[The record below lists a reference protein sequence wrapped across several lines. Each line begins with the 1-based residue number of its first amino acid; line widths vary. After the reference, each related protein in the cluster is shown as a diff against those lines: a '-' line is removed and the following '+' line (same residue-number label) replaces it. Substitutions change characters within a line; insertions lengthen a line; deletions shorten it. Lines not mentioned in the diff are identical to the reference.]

1 MQITLTERQC
11 EQLASLKR
19 AREASGRGWPGDEHM
34 ALSILSRGIV
44 DELDDERF
52 IGEVLTKGPLDL
64 TNDAGKFGVLQTQ
77 AV

>member
-1 MQITLTERQC
+1 
-11 EQLASLKR
+11 
-19 AREASGRGWPGDEHM
+19 M

-52 IGEVLTKGPLDL
+52 ICKITEPGPLES
-64 TNDAGKFGVLQTQ
+64 TFGAFRAQ

>member
-19 AREASGRGWPGDEHM
+19 AREASGRTWPGDEHM

-52 IGEVLTKGPLDL
+52 ITKITEPGPFDF
-64 TNDAGKFGVLQTQ
+64 DSGKFGVLQTQ